1 MSNHDAQPAPPRSS
15 MSSDTPIVITGP
27 IPLFDVQL
35 RFLNDS
41 YLSLFNERKRIEENY
56 VDSLLKLYRKIKSID
71 SFLDDRKAQARQAFL
86 HTLNSDIIAPLTSL
100 KETQERTRKR
110 IKEDL
115 KESTSAYNDY
125 AEVSLPKLKSRYSKK
140 FAEVEESKRAAA
152 AIPPTSPIMPTS
164 DYQGLSK
171 SPSSSRPTVTA
182 PQPLRALD
190 RRPSGSAPSGRNR
203 SPSSNT
209 AFSDLAQQGKK
220 QLNTLMGFLDKS
232 ATVKDSLGGG
242 RENTALRTV
251 RAKRELDEADKD
263 YRKAVYW
270 LETLRL
276 RRTKILESGY
286 NSLSM
291 FVEECSGAVKI
302 ALERYTDNMTATTT
316 TQTQLST
323 HARSAVNKISP
334 EKDKNRFMTHVPRSL
349 ASAIPDPILYQ
360 HGQVGE
366 CNDLVF
372 GFSLLDY
379 ATTKNLPEGE
389 VPKIVRVCIA
399 EIDKR
404 GLDAEGI
411 YRVSGRHAIVQTLQ
425 HEYER
430 DEAKFEFK
438 PKDDVYAV
446 ASLVKLYLRELPE
459 PVFRFSLQD
468 RIQHTLDLAEHR
480 SNNFALLRSK
490 MRRLP
495 AVHYATLKAL
505 VEHLARVA
513 ANLEKN
519 KMDSKNLAI
528 VFAGVMFGEDEIPK
542 PGDLLSVQSWN
553 DTVMEDLINNAHI
566 LFADDPAAAAASS
579 PISGSTP
586 AFPPPPQ
593 NTQHPLPAPPPGEP
607 TPVYSYGSKT
617 TKTKIV
623 SIPPALDNAAL
634 AVSEDFTPKL
644 PPRPA
649 NSIHPSARGPSSP
662 TKERT
667 DMGMGPPPL
676 PPRSRGGGAAAGG
689 GDLSYPPSPSAS
701 SSIFE
706 TDESASYHEGENLS
720 LTRTASSSVDPE
732 HLGPRSTALDLDLP
746 DIGKSDK
753 GEFVKATMAEISVN
767 QPSQQEREQENSELA
782 PGSQPAPTTLTT

>member
-1 MSNHDAQPAPPRSS
+1 MQNNHDGQPAPPRNSI
-15 MSSDTPIVITGP
+15 SSDAPSPLTGP

-35 RFLNDS
+35 RFMNDS
-41 YLSLFNERKRIEENY
+41 YLSFFSERKRIEENY
-56 VDSLLKLYRKIKSID
+56 VDALLKLYKKLKSID
-71 SFLDDRKAQARQAFL
+71 SFLDDRSDMSTARMAWSEIRENIEREAQARQAFL
-86 HTLNSDIIAPLTSL
+86 HTLTSDIISPLSSL
-100 KETQERTRKR
+100 KETQERIRKR

-115 KESTSAYNDY
+115 KESTSAYNEY
-125 AEVSLPKLKSRYSKK
+125 AEVTLPKLKSRYTKK

-152 AIPPTSPIMPTS
+152 AAPPTSPTVPTA
-164 DYQGLSK
+164 DFQGLSK
-171 SPSSSRPTVTA
+171 SSSMTRPTVTS

-209 AFSDLAQQGKK
+209 AFADLAQQGKK

-232 ATVKDSLGGG
+232 GTVKESLGGG
-242 RENTALRTV
+242 RENNALRTV
-251 RAKRELDEADKD
+251 RAKRELDEADKE

-286 NSLSM
+286 NSLST
-291 FVEECSGAVKI
+291 FVEECSTAVKT

-323 HARSAVNKISP
+323 HARSVVNKISP
-334 EKDKNRFMTHVPRSL
+334 EKDKNRFASHIPRSL
-349 ASAIPDPILYQ
+349 ASAIPDPILYH

-366 CNDLVF
+366 CHDLVF

-379 ATTKNLPEGE
+379 ATTKNLPEDE

-425 HEYER
+425 HEYEK
-430 DEAKFEFK
+430 DEAKFEFR
-438 PKDDVYAV
+438 PKDDIYAV
-446 ASLVKLYLRELPE
+446 ASLIKLYLRELPE

-468 RIQHTLDLAEHR
+468 RIQHTEDIAEHQ
-480 SNNFALLRSK
+480 SKGFALLRSK

-495 AVHYATLKAL
+495 AVHYATLKVL
-505 VEHLARVA
+505 LEHLARVA
-513 ANLEKN
+513 ANYERN

-528 VFAGVMFGEDEIPK
+528 VFAGVIFGEDEIPK
-542 PGDLLSVQSWN
+542 AGDLLSLQTWN
-553 DTVMEDLINNAHI
+553 DTLMEDLINNAHI
-566 LFADDPAAAAASS
+566 LFSDDPSTATNPNAPS
-579 PISGSTP
+579 P
-586 AFPPPPQ
+586 
-593 NTQHPLPAPPPGEP
+593 HPLPAPPPGEP

-617 TKTKIV
+617 TKIV
-623 SIPPALDNAAL
+623 SIPSALNTAAL
-634 AVSEDFTPKL
+634 SASEDFTPKL

-649 NSIHPSARGPSSP
+649 SSIHPSARGPSSP

-667 DMGMGPPPL
+667 DMGPPPL
-676 PPRSRGGGAAAGG
+676 PPRPRGG
-689 GDLSYPPSPSAS
+689 DSTPPSPSVS
-701 SSIFE
+701 SSVFE
-706 TDESASYHEGENLS
+706 TDESASYNGES
-720 LTRTASSSVDPE
+720 LTRTSSAD
-732 HLGPRSTALDLDLP
+732 PRSPTLPSIGESESGEPVKSIVSETPELQETAT
-746 DIGKSDK
+746 S
-753 GEFVKATMAEISVN
+753 T
-767 QPSQQEREQENSELA
+767 
-782 PGSQPAPTTLTT
+782 